1 MTSVAWPASLPTPVI
16 CIRLWNKCLELIHT
30 KSHFKHGWRALAI
43 AESVMNSGFKSVT
56 PGKQRSGRKS
66 RRVSCSKF
74 QIQTSKNLMTFGSL
88 ILKVKYRLLHSFFAA
103 SDKCYTVRLSSLTP
117 RRFDKLSGAFFSSL
131 IVQCRLKVYVFSI
144 SIASYNGECH
154 IWDALLIAEGGICLS
169 AWPCLN

>member
-1 MTSVAWPASLPTPVI
+1 MTSAAWPASLPTPVI

-74 QIQTSKNLMTFGSL
+74 QILTSKNLMTFGSL
-88 ILKVKYRLLHSFFAA
+88 ILKVKYRLLHSF
-103 SDKCYTVRLSSLTP
+103 SQPLTNATLFVFHLWLRGCLTNWAGP
-117 RRFDKLSGAFFSSL
+117 FFFSYSAVSIKGLCFFYIDSL
-131 IVQCRLKVYVFSI
+131 L
-144 SIASYNGECH
+144 
-154 IWDALLIAEGGICLS
+154 
-169 AWPCLN
+169 